1 MCVIL
6 VADTERIPEDTLNKA
21 ARLNGEGNG
30 VAWREDGCVHWAKG
44 ISLPEVHKFA
54 KRLPLPYIVH
64 FRIATIGEK
73 IPAMCHPFPVDAQA
87 SVATTGKTQGSVL
100 FHNGTWH
107 CWRDKVIEAAIKLSV
122 KLPAGK
128 WSDSRGLAWLT
139 SYYNFLEVVD
149 QKTAVLSPT
158 ELDLYGVG
166 WEAIGESQGILAS
179 NRLFEFRTHNTGYY
193 SGYTGPVP
201 CKNLTC
207 TRRSGL
213 DKDGWCA
220 EHAPERKPLV
230 VVGEIDHADES
241 MEEDAKFL
249 EIVAGM
255 GGVSASE
262 TPFMKALRLF
272 KDGKISKRQFKKAK
286 RAIDR
291 QNLQSSV
298 LALTH

>member
-1 MCVIL
+1 
-6 VADTERIPEDTLNKA
+6 
-21 ARLNGEGNG
+21 
-30 VAWREDGCVHWAKG
+30 
-44 ISLPEVHKFA
+44 
-54 KRLPLPYIVH
+54 
-64 FRIATIGEK
+64 
-73 IPAMCHPFPVDAQA
+73 MCHPFPVSSDA

-107 CWRDKVIEAAIKLSV
+107 RWRDLVLEAAIRLSV
-122 KLPAGK
+122 KIPAGK
-128 WSDSRGLAWLT
+128 WSDTRGLAWLT
-139 SYYNFLEVVD
+139 SYYDLGFLEVVD

-179 NRLFEFRTHNTGYY
+179 NRHFEFKTHNTGYY

-201 CKNLTC
+201 CKNPTC
-207 TRRSGL
+207 PRRSGL

-230 VVGEIDHADES
+230 VVGELEADES
-241 MEEDAKFL
+241 VEEDAKFL

-291 QNLQSSV
+291 QILQSSV